1 MKFETCFKVGHTYKQ
16 QVGFRT
22 TLKPQMKAFNFLL
35 LSTFI
40 VLISLHLIA
49 ADSDAD
55 DTSVAQ
61 RASTRQNNR
70 VDRRHNRVQRRHSVW
85 SDIKD
90 WFKTGHQRR
99 KSRRFNRKL
108 NRMDRRGRRQ
118 GRRHGRQENRQ
129 DRRHDRQERRDD
141 FFND

>member
-1 MKFETCFKVGHTYKQ
+1 MSHHQPYKQ
-16 QVGFRT
+16 QVLQAT
-22 TLKPQMKAFNFLL
+22 HQTSKMKAFNFLL

-61 RASTRQNNR
+61 RASARQNNR
-70 VDRRHNRVQRRHSVW
+70 VDRRHNRVERRHSVW

-90 WFKTGHQRR
+90 WFKAGHQRR

-108 NRMDRRGRRQ
+108 NRMDRRERRQ

-129 DRRHDRQERRDD
+129 GRRNDRQQRRDD
-141 FFND
+141 FFSD